1 MKGKV
6 WVLDT
11 ETKGTGAQM
20 VPLESVQKRP
30 QAKEHL
36 LPPRARREKA
46 PEPEPQP
53 RGPRRFKVVDIATRQ
68 VLAED
73 ADLRATLALLGGV
86 RSSVDVNVHVWE
98 PEQEAWRRLTLAE
111 RALLWERR
119 QPGPRGRVSAQ
130 GGG

>member
-20 VPLESVQKRP
+20 VPLESVLKTP
-30 QAKEHL
+30 QPKEHL
-36 LPPRARREKA
+36 LDPRTRRRK

-53 RGPRRFKVVDIATRQ
+53 RPPRRFKVVDIVTRE

-73 ADLRATLALLGGV
+73 TDARATLELLGGV
-86 RSSVDVNVHVWE
+86 HSEVDVNLYVWE
-98 PEQEAWRRLTLAE
+98 DEDERWRLLTLRE
-111 RALLWERR
+111 RRLLWERR
-119 QPGPRGRVSAQ
+119 RPRT
-130 GGG
+130 